1 MEKCTQHLEFAE
13 IAGNFQEVIEVH
25 RKFGDAYRCAHR
37 FEQAAAIDEK
47 QLLVATQNND
57 VGTQARSNMT
67 LGAVYQILAQN
78 RKAIACAKEG
88 VRLADDA
95 GLPEHESREAFG
107 TLGSAYKSL
116 NQLDKYKSLNQLD
129 KYKSLNQL
137 DKYKSL
143 NQLDKYKSLNQ
154 LDKAEEMFQGS
165 WLWRLV
171 PVETSKVYVQRNAI
185 WPSSFL

>member
-25 RKFGDAYRCAHR
+25 GKFGDAYRCAHR

-88 VRLADDA
+88 VRLAGDA

-107 TLGSAYKSL
+107 TLGSA
-116 NQLDKYKSLNQLD
+116 
-129 KYKSLNQL
+129 
-137 DKYKSL
+137 YKSL